1 MNFDEIFRDY
11 AGLLY
16 KYILKLSRSED
27 IAEEIV
33 QETFCKA
40 IINAHKFKGECKVTT
55 WLCRIAR
62 NEYLNYIKKKE
73 RSNLNLDDFSALSD
87 ERRLED
93 IIEDRE
99 AAAAA
104 RAVLKELPE
113 PVRELFELRV
123 SGLSFREIGDIC
135 GRSENWARVTF
146 FRAKQKI
153 IEKMEEQGYEM

>member
-1 MNFDEIFRDY
+1 MDFDEIFRGY
-11 AGLLY
+11 AELLY
-16 KYILKLSRSED
+16 KYMLKLSRSED

-40 IINAHKFKGECKVTT
+40 IINSHKFKGECKVTT
-55 WLCRIAR
+55 WLCQIAR

-73 RSNLNLDDFSALSD
+73 RSNLNIDDFSAVAD

-99 AAAAA
+99 TAFAA
-104 RAVLKELPE
+104 RAALRELPE
-113 PVRELFELRV
+113 TVRELFELRA
-123 SGLSFREIGDIC
+123 SGLSFREIGDIY
-135 GRSENWARVTF
+135 GKTENWARVTF

-153 IEKMEEQGYEM
+153 IEKMEEQGYEV

>member
-1 MNFDEIFRDY
+1 MDFDEIFRDY

-16 KYILKLSRSED
+16 KYMLKLSHSED

-40 IINAHKFKGECKVTT
+40 VINAHKFKGECKVTT

-73 RSNLNLDDFSALSD
+73 RSNLNIDDFSAVAD
-87 ERRLED
+87 ERVLEE
-93 IIEDRE
+93 IVEDRE
-99 AAAAA
+99 AASAA
-104 RAVLKELPE
+104 RAALNELPE
-113 PVRELFELRV
+113 LVRELFELRV
-123 SGLSFREIGDIC
+123 YGLSFRELGDIY
-135 GRSENWARVTF
+135 GKTENWARVTF

-153 IEKMEEQGYEM
+153 IRRMEEQGYEM